1 MGLGKTVQIVALLSY
16 MHASGAEGGEG
27 PHLVIAPG
35 STLDQWEQC
44 FQHWYPSLGV
54 TCTAI
59 STTIRRV
66 IAGVIKYHGP
76 EVERSEL
83 RQLASENGFNVVLS
97 TLSYWERDTA
107 AQKQDRSWFRSH
119 AWEYMIF
126 DEAHSLRK
134 LDSARFK
141 RLRKLQVKRKVLLTG
156 TPVQNSMNELL
167 CLLNFLDPVTFNL
180 DQHAGLETLFDGVE
194 PGDAIAAI
202 HR

>member
-1 MGLGKTVQIVALLSY
+1 M
-16 MHASGAEGGEG
+16 
-27 PHLVIAPG
+27 
-35 STLDQWEQC
+35 
-44 FQHWYPSLGV
+44 
-54 TCTAI
+54 
-59 STTIRRV
+59 
-66 IAGVIKYHGP
+66 IKYHGP

-119 AWEYMIF
+119 EWEYMIF